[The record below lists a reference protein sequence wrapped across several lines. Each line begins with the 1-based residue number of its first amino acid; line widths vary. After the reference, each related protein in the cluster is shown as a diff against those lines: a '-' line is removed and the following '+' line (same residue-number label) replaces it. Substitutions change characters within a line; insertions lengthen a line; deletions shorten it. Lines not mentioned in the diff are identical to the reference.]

1 MAQLRPKIVKLAK
14 IIGGASGM
22 LVKIDENAPEY
33 QDKEVKFTVK
43 KLVKL
48 MAQRFY
54 FSVLHGKSEDVK
66 PVFER
71 FIDKDTK
78 TGYVRLTYS
87 KSRVTCVYSD
97 KGYIDYTIKDTM
109 LSLLKDFN
117 LNVDVLDV
125 TPEDFQ
131 KWFLEELKPL
141 VDQEE
146 GVTLVSEESVVQS
159 PYDNSDDENY
169 TIQLTLDVDL
179 PNLEVE
185 KEPEGEEQDG
195 EETVE

>member
-1 MAQLRPKIVKLAK
+1 MK
-14 IIGGASGM
+14 S
-22 LVKIDENAPEY
+22 LVSPYFAEY
-33 QDKEVKFTVK
+33 QDKEVKFTTE
-43 KLVKL
+43 KLVRL

-54 FSVLHGKSEDVK
+54 FSVLHGKSEDAK

-87 KSRVTCVYSD
+87 KNRVTCVYSD

-109 LSLLKDFN
+109 LGLLGDFN
-117 LNVDVLDV
+117 LETSVLDL

-131 KWFLEELKPL
+131 KWFLEELKSL

-146 GVTLVSEESVVQS
+146 GVTLVAEESVVQS

-179 PNLEVE
+179 SNLEVE
-185 KEPEGEEQDG
+185 KEPEEGERQDG

>member
-1 MAQLRPKIVKLAK
+1 MK
-14 IIGGASGM
+14 S
-22 LVKIDENAPEY
+22 LVSPYFAEY
-33 QDKEVKFTVK
+33 QDKEVKFTTK

-54 FSVLHGKSEDVK
+54 FSVLHSKSEDVK

-87 KSRVTCVYSD
+87 KTRVTCVYSD

-109 LSLLKDFN
+109 LGLLGDFN
-117 LNVDVLDV
+117 LETSVLDL

-146 GVTLVSEESVVQS
+146 GVTLVSEESVVQN

-169 TIQLTLDVDL
+169 TVQLTLDVDL

-185 KEPEGEEQDG
+185 KEPEGEEEQDG
-195 EETVE
+195 NKTVE

>member
-1 MAQLRPKIVKLAK
+1 MKSLAGLYFAEYQGK
-14 IIGGASGM
+14 KAVLPTKA
-22 LVKIDENAPEY
+22 LVKA
-33 QDKEVKFTVK
+33 
-43 KLVKL
+43 
-48 MAQRFY
+48 MAFRFY
-54 FSVLHGKSEDVK
+54 LKAMHTKRYVQPE
-66 PVFER
+66 FER

-78 TGYVRLTYS
+78 TGYLRLTYS
-87 KSRVTCVYSD
+87 K
-97 KGYIDYTIKDTM
+97 DTVVNNDI
-109 LSLLKDFN
+109 SFKDFMKYEMN
-117 LNVDVLDV
+117 GNSDCIIADVIDT

-131 KWFLEELKPL
+131 KWFLEELKSL

-146 GVTLVSEESVVQS
+146 GVTLVAEESVVQS

-185 KEPEGEEQDG
+185 KEPEGEEKQYG

>member
-1 MAQLRPKIVKLAK
+1 MKSLAGLYFAEYQGK
-14 IIGGASGM
+14 KAVLPTKA
-22 LVKIDENAPEY
+22 LVKA
-33 QDKEVKFTVK
+33 
-43 KLVKL
+43 
-48 MAQRFY
+48 MAFRFY
-54 FSVLHGKSEDVK
+54 LKAMHAKRYVQPE
-66 PVFER
+66 FER

-78 TGYVRLTYS
+78 TGYLRLTYS
-87 KSRVTCVYSD
+87 K
-97 KGYIDYTIKDTM
+97 DTVVSNNM
-109 LSLLKDFN
+109 PFKDFMKYEMN
-117 LNVDVLDV
+117 GNSDCITADILDV

-131 KWFLEELKPL
+131 KWFLEELKSL

-146 GVTLVSEESVVQS
+146 GVTLVAEESVVQS

-185 KEPEGEEQDG
+185 KEPEGEEEQDG

>member
-1 MAQLRPKIVKLAK
+1 MK
-14 IIGGASGM
+14 S
-22 LVKIDENAPEY
+22 LVSPYFAEY
-33 QDKEVKFTVK
+33 QDKEVKFSTK
-43 KLVKL
+43 KLVQL
-48 MAQRFY
+48 MAQCFY
-54 FSVLHGKSEDVK
+54 FNVLHSDKENVK
-66 PVFER
+66 PTFER

-78 TGYVRLTYS
+78 TGYVRLTFS
-87 KSRVTCVYSD
+87 SCRVDSD
-97 KGYIDYTIKDTM
+97 YAVNGYVDYTIKETM
-109 LSLLKDFN
+109 LGLLGDFN
-117 LNVDVLDV
+117 LENSVLDL

-131 KWFLEELKPL
+131 KWFLEELKSL

-146 GVTLVSEESVVQS
+146 GVTLVAEESVVQS

-185 KEPEGEEQDG
+185 KEPEGEEEQDG

>member
-1 MAQLRPKIVKLAK
+1 MESLVGSYFAEYQGKKVVLPTKA
-14 IIGGASGM
+14 
-22 LVKIDENAPEY
+22 LVK
-33 QDKEVKFTVK
+33 T
-43 KLVKL
+43 
-48 MAQRFY
+48 MAFNFY
-54 FSVLHGKSEDVK
+54 LKAMLTNRYVE
-66 PVFER
+66 PNFER
-71 FIDKDTK
+71 FIDKNTK

-87 KSRVTCVYSD
+87 KGSAVKS
-97 KGYIDYTIKDTM
+97 GA
-109 LSLLKDFN
+109 SLKDFIKFEMN
-117 LNVDVLDV
+117 NNFGYVTANIIDV

-131 KWFLEELKPL
+131 KWFLEELKSL

-146 GVTLVSEESVVQS
+146 GVTLVAEESVVQS
-159 PYDNSDDENY
+159 PYDNSDEENY

>member
-1 MAQLRPKIVKLAK
+1 MK
-14 IIGGASGM
+14 S
-22 LVKIDENAPEY
+22 LVSPYFAEY

-87 KSRVTCVYSD
+87 KNRVTCVYSD
-97 KGYIDYTIKDTM
+97 KGYIDYTIKETM
-109 LSLLKDFN
+109 LGLLGDFN
-117 LNVDVLDV
+117 LETSVLDL

-131 KWFLEELKPL
+131 KWFLEELKSL

-146 GVTLVSEESVVQS
+146 GVTLVAEESVVQS
-159 PYDNSDDENY
+159 PYDNSDEENY

-185 KEPEGEEQDG
+185 KEPEEGEQQDG

>member
-1 MAQLRPKIVKLAK
+1 MK
-14 IIGGASGM
+14 S
-22 LVKIDENAPEY
+22 LVSPYFAEY
-33 QDKEVKFTVK
+33 EGKEVKFPTK
-43 KLVKL
+43 KLVQL

-54 FSVLHGKSEDVK
+54 FSVLHSRKDNVK
-66 PVFER
+66 PTFER

-78 TGYVRLTYS
+78 TGYVRLTFS
-87 KSRVTCVYSD
+87 SCRVDSD
-97 KGYIDYTIKDTM
+97 YAVNGYIDCYIKNTM
-109 LSLLKDFN
+109 LGLLKDFN

-131 KWFLEELKPL
+131 KWFLEELKSL

-146 GVTLVSEESVVQS
+146 GVTLVAEESVVQS

-185 KEPEGEEQDG
+185 KEPEGEEEQDG
-195 EETVE
+195 NKTVE

>member
-1 MAQLRPKIVKLAK
+1 MK
-14 IIGGASGM
+14 S
-22 LVKIDENAPEY
+22 LVSPYFAEY
-33 QDKEVKFTVK
+33 QDKEVKFTTK

-54 FSVLHGKSEDVK
+54 FSVLHGKNEDVK

-87 KSRVTCVYSD
+87 KNIVTCVYSD

-109 LSLLKDFN
+109 LGLLGDFN
-117 LNVDVLDV
+117 LETSVLDL

-131 KWFLEELKPL
+131 KWFLEELKSL

-146 GVTLVSEESVVQS
+146 GVTLVAEESVVQS

-185 KEPEGEEQDG
+185 KEPEAEEKQYG

>member
-1 MAQLRPKIVKLAK
+1 ME
-14 IIGGASGM
+14 S
-22 LVKIDENAPEY
+22 LVSQYFAEY
-33 QDKEVKFTVK
+33 QGKEVKFSTK
-43 KLVKL
+43 QLVQL
-48 MAQRFY
+48 MARQFY
-54 FSVLHGKSEDVK
+54 YRVLHSKQVGVK
-66 PVFER
+66 PTFER

-78 TGYVRLTYS
+78 TGYVRLTYTNN
-87 KSRVTCVYSD
+87 RVSSAYSN
-97 KGYIDYTIKDTM
+97 KGYIDYAVKDT
-109 LSLLKDFN
+109 LLDL
-117 LNVDVLDV
+117 LNCLGLGTSVSVLDV

-131 KWFLEELKPL
+131 KWFLEELKSL

-146 GVTLVSEESVVQS
+146 GVTLVAEESVVQS

-185 KEPEGEEQDG
+185 KEPEGEEEQDG

>member
-1 MAQLRPKIVKLAK
+1 MESLVGSYFAEYQGKKVVLPTKA
-14 IIGGASGM
+14 
-22 LVKIDENAPEY
+22 LVKA
-33 QDKEVKFTVK
+33 
-43 KLVKL
+43 
-48 MAQRFY
+48 MAFNFY
-54 FSVLHGKSEDVK
+54 LKAMLTNRYVE
-66 PVFER
+66 PNFER
-71 FIDKDTK
+71 FIYKNTK

-87 KSRVTCVYSD
+87 KGSAVKS
-97 KGYIDYTIKDTM
+97 GA
-109 LSLLKDFN
+109 SLKDFMKYEMN
-117 LNVDVLDV
+117 GNSDCITADVIDLLQR
-125 TPEDFQ
+125 TFQ
-131 KWFLEELKPL
+131 KWFLEELKSL

-146 GVTLVSEESVVQS
+146 GVTLVAEESVVQS

>member
-1 MAQLRPKIVKLAK
+1 MK
-14 IIGGASGM
+14 S
-22 LVKIDENAPEY
+22 LVSPYFAEY

-87 KSRVTCVYSD
+87 KNRVTCVYSD

-179 PNLEVE
+179 SNLEVE